1 MFVALT
7 EMQKAVLDELVSNQS
22 ATIDFINDMIV
33 MREFE
38 PIKYIICNHKNVFD
52 TAMREA
58 IDGLLQD
65 IEQIEIEDAMYEKE
79 NAVVH

>member
-7 EMQKAVLDELVSNQS
+7 ETDKAVLDNLVCDQH
-22 ATIDFINDMIV
+22 ATIDFINGMIV
-33 MREFE
+33 LRNFE
-38 PIKYIICNHKNVFD
+38 PIKYIIYNHKNVF
-52 TAMREA
+52 EA
-58 IDGLLQD
+58 ETHEAFDGLLQD